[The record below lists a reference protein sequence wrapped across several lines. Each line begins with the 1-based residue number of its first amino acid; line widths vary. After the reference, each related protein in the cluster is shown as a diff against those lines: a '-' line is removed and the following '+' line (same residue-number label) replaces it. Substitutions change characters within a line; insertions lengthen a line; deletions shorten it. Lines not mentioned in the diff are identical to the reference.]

1 MNRNAAIVLAVVVV
15 LFVAAGVYV
24 VVRQTGGG
32 GQARTFNVD
41 VKGGTMSPNHLD
53 ARQGDTITINLT
65 ADKAEEIHLHG
76 FDLKFET
83 EPGKTVTK
91 TFKADRTCE
100 CDIEIEDTS
109 THLGD
114 LTVKP

>member
-1 MNRNAAIVLAVVVV
+1 MNRNAAIVLTVVVV
-15 LFVAAGVYV
+15 LFVAVGAYV

-32 GQARTFNVD
+32 GQARTFNLY
-41 VKGGTMSPNHLD
+41 VKGGTMSPDHLD

-65 ADKAEEIHLHG
+65 ADRAEEIHLHG
-76 FDLKFET
+76 FDLKFEA

-91 TFKADRTCE
+91 TFKADRTCD
-100 CDIEIEDTS
+100 CDIEIEDGS
-109 THLGD
+109 THLGN